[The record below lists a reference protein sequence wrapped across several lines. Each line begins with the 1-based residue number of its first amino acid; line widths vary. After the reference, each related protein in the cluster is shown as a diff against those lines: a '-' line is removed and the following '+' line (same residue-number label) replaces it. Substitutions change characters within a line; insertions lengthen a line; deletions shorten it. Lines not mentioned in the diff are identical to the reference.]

1 MNRYIRLYGKLIS
14 LNFATLMAYRG
25 NFVNNFLSSLSWGF
39 FSLYSVV
46 LLTSQIQSLFGWK
59 REELLLLNAL
69 YGVIIG
75 FYHVMF
81 SGNFERFS
89 ALIHFG
95 QLDSYLLKPVDS
107 QFLLTFWKFN
117 FAATSRIL
125 IAFLYASYLIGQLGV
140 AVSPLS
146 VASFIVLLI
155 VSLGILYS
163 LWFIAST
170 TLIWF
175 TRLSNIIELLFTIT
189 GSARYPQEMFR
200 EFSIYVFVFLLPL
213 TLVITTPAKVLLQ
226 RIDVI
231 SLGTFFALAV
241 FFVIASRKF
250 WKFALRSYTSAS
262 S

>member
-1 MNRYIRLYGKLIS
+1 MRRYIHLYGKLIS
-14 LNFATLMAYRG
+14 LNFATLLAYRA
-25 NFVNNFLSSLSWGF
+25 NFINNFLSSLSWGF

-46 LLTSQIQSLFGWK
+46 LLTSRTQSLFGWK

-69 YGVIIG
+69 YGIIIG
-75 FYHVMF
+75 FCHTMF

-89 ALIHFG
+89 ALIHLG
-95 QLDSYLLKPVDS
+95 QLDGLLLKPVDS

-117 FAATSRIL
+117 FAAISRIL
-125 IAFLYASYLIGQLGV
+125 IALMYAVILIGQLSV
-140 AVSPLS
+140 VVSPIS
-146 VASFIVLLI
+146 VVSFIGLMV
-155 VSLGILYS
+155 VSIIILYS

-175 TRLSNIIELLFTIT
+175 TKLSNIIELLFTVT

-200 EFSIYVFVFLLPL
+200 EFSFYIFAVLLPL
-213 TLVITTPAKVLLQ
+213 TFVITTPAKVLLQ
-226 RIDVI
+226 RIDI
-231 SLGTFFALAV
+231 ATLLIFFGLAV
-241 FFVIASRKF
+241 LFSVASRKF

>member
-1 MNRYIRLYGKLIS
+1 MIRYFRLYYKLIT
-14 LNFATLMAYRG
+14 LNFSALTAYRG
-25 NFVNNFLSSLSWGF
+25 NFINNFLSSLSWGF

-46 LLTSQIQSLFGWK
+46 LLTSKTQSLFGWE

-69 YGVIIG
+69 YGIIIG
-75 FYHVMF
+75 FYHTMF

-95 QLDSYLLKPVDS
+95 QLDSFLVKPADS

-125 IAFLYASYLIGQLGV
+125 IALVYAIYLIGNLGI
-140 AVSPLS
+140 AVSPIS
-146 VASFIVLLI
+146 VVAFFAMLI
-155 VSLGILYS
+155 VSLMLLYS

-175 TRLSNIIELLFTIT
+175 TRLSNIIELLFTVT

-200 EFSIYVFVFLLPL
+200 EFSLYIFVFLLPL
-213 TLVITTPAKVLLQ
+213 TFIITTPAKVLLQ
-226 RIDVI
+226 RIDAQT
-231 SLGTFFALAV
+231 LLAFFGLAAL
-241 FFVIASRKF
+241 FVIVSRKF
-250 WKFALRSYTSAS
+250 WKLALRHYTSAS

>member
-1 MNRYIRLYGKLIS
+1 MIRYIRLYYKLIT

-46 LLTSQIQSLFGWK
+46 LLTSQTQSFFGWK

-75 FYHVMF
+75 FYHTVF

-95 QLDSYLLKPVDS
+95 QLDSYLLKPVDA

-125 IAFLYASYLIGQLGV
+125 IAFLYTSYLIGQLNIV
-140 AVSPLS
+140 ISPLS
-146 VASFIVLLI
+146 VISFIALI
-155 VSLGILYS
+155 VVSLTILYS

-170 TLIWF
+170 LLIWF

-200 EFSIYVFVFLLPL
+200 EFSLYVFLFLLPL
-213 TLVITTPAKVLLQ
+213 TFVITTPAKVLLQ
-226 RIDVI
+226 RIDLVTVAI
-231 SLGTFFALAV
+231 FFSMAV
-241 FFVIASRKF
+241 FLVVLSRKF
-250 WKFALRSYTSAS
+250 WKFALRYYTSAS